1 MTEGDAAMSEERR
14 EAPEGA
20 QGSGASPDPWAP
32 TGVRNGDAAPPV
44 SLGKEQPADST
55 APKAPAGPTSAQPTA
70 TPTPPPTQADRPD
83 PWAAPMDAPPSANP
97 YAPPSGTASPHSH
110 PTVVGGIPG
119 GQVPAPP
126 LSPEGPGQA
135 APYGYPGPA
144 PYPTAYPYPGRP
156 VPSAPADYFPGV
168 PGGVSGYGW
177 PGMPVAPSNGLGT
190 ASLVVGIISVVGF
203 CMWPVAII
211 LGILAVVFGC
221 VSRAKA
227 RRGEAT
233 NPGQAL
239 AGIICGSV
247 GLALALM
254 LLVATVIAGVNSYE
268 DQTLGAGPSRGSA
281 GPCGA

>member
-1 MTEGDAAMSEERR
+1 MSDEMSGDRWG
-14 EAPEGA
+14 APGGA
-20 QGSGASPDPWAP
+20 QGSGSQGGGAQGSGEKPDPWAP
-32 TGVRNGDAAPPV
+32 AGERERDGDAGAAV
-44 SLGKEQPADST
+44 SLGKTPPADSG
-55 APKAPAGPTSAQPTA
+55 APGA
-70 TPTPPPTQADRPD
+70 TVGGPD
-83 PWAAPMDAPPSANP
+83 PWAAPVDATPSPANP

-110 PTVVGGIPG
+110 PPVAGGIPG

-144 PYPTAYPYPGRP
+144 PYPYPGQP
-156 VPSAPADYFPGV
+156 VPGAPAGYFPGV

-177 PGMPVAPSNGLGT
+177 SGMPVAPSNGLGT

-203 CMWPVAII
+203 CLWPVAII

-268 DQTLGAGPSRGSA
+268 DEGPVDESGFSTLGRVDSA
-281 GPCGA
+281 GRWALT